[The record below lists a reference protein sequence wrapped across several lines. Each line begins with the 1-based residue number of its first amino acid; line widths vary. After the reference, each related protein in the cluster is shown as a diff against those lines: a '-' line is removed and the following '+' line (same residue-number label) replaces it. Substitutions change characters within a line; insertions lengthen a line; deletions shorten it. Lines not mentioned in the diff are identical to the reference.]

1 MTYYRMSIVNL
12 SDESGEPD
20 SADKKYSLRFL
31 ILTDVIWFIS
41 GYMIHYMVEHH
52 E

>member
-1 MTYYRMSIVNL
+1 MSLVSL
-12 SDESGEPD
+12 SDESGSP
-20 SADKKYSLRFL
+20 ADKKYSLRFV
-31 ILTDVIWFIS
+31 ILTDVLCFIS